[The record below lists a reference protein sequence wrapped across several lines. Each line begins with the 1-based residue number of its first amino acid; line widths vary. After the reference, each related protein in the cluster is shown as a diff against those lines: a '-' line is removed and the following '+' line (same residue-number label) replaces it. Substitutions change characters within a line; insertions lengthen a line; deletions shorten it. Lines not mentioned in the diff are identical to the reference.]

1 MEVQRIGLQFADLR
15 EPGEAIRGHGH
26 LRSAQGQSAV
36 SGQATKWLAFKLAQ
50 RVEGHHGGES
60 QNEPRPDEE
69 LLSDMPELN
78 RFHCAPPFVGD
89 EDMRRNYRRLRR
101 DVRVVRVGFG

>member
-1 MEVQRIGLQFADLR
+1 
-15 EPGEAIRGHGH
+15 
-26 LRSAQGQSAV
+26 
-36 SGQATKWLAFKLAQ
+36 
-50 RVEGHHGGES
+50 
-60 QNEPRPDEE
+60 
-69 LLSDMPELN
+69 MPELN